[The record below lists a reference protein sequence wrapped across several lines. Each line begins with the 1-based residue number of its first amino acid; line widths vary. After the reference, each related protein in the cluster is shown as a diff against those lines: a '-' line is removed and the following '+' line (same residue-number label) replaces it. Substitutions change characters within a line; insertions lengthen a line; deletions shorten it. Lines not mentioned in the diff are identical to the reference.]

1 MDLDLDAYIYYRYE
15 AQICVEVSWCQG
27 TPKGWTKSGEEGP
40 TVEGGAKTTKCC
52 INIFKSPESN
62 VDKRSK
68 LKINLLFP

>member
-1 MDLDLDAYIYYRYE
+1 MHYIYYRYE

-62 VDKRSK
+62 LDKRSK
-68 LKINLLFP
+68 LKINLLLS